1 MPKESPADEKREQ
14 HTDEQGSP
22 KDLAFDV
29 ALAMYDD
36 AKRYTDTG
44 LRTQWDNYFRVYKG
58 KRVIR
63 NYEGISDPVIRESHT
78 IIETL
83 VANIAGGNP
92 KFHFVKTNEEQTDD
106 TEILNGMLD
115 YYMICNQMGLKNQ
128 EWVREMLLYG
138 TAILHVVWRD
148 GLPWIE
154 NIPLRD
160 FFVDPTATCMVRG
173 INPAR
178 YAGFEYLADKEVL
191 RMQRVYDEKTQDW
204 VPKYKNLD
212 NIGFDTTT
220 NSSGNGGSGNSGD
233 HKSMDKAFKDMFAG
247 STLGEKATSTQVH
260 CILIYDL
267 MTEKIV
273 EIGNKK
279 DFIYY
284 EESHLQREE
293 MTKEVDM
300 EVPDFDADPSG
311 IQTKTIKVTKKL
323 DEIKPFLPFAV
334 LRDYVDTSQFYG
346 EGEMAIIIGDAE
358 LLNDY
363 EAMDVDN
370 NAYQNTPMYWID
382 PQFADLAPEIETI
395 PGAVYPI
402 PKGAMGAL
410 ERPQLSGDLDNKKD
424 RIAQRMRSATA
435 ADETMQG
442 VAQDQ
447 GRITATEVSS
457 SISQAQNRFSTKIS
471 NLESEGYA
479 QLGEI
484 IYKMV
489 QIFVTT
495 TTAVRIVG
503 PMGVEFKDFDPWEFN
518 GEWEAH
524 VELDTTIK
532 QKQLEVGQKDNQIY
546 AQLSED
552 PHGVFDPVEVKRF
565 IIQHI
570 DPTVTDEKFNKMLSK
585 QTGPTPTEQEQDAQR
600 ALELHK
606 TEMMAAV
613 QIYDKTTPFIK
624 AQIEQA
630 LEFQPDPMHEHEEH
644 TAAMEMGAKQADLL
658 NPMTTA
664 DGQADPM
671 MANHGTPGT
680 PAGPPSA
687 SGAPGSP
694 AVPAGPPMPT
704 PAAPPPGMPGQP
716 QLQPA

>member
-1 MPKESPADEKREQ
+1 
-14 HTDEQGSP
+14 
-22 KDLAFDV
+22 
-29 ALAMYDD
+29 MYDD

-44 LRTQWDNYFRVYKG
+44 LRTQWDNYFKVYKG
-58 KRVIR
+58 KRVVR

-92 KFHFVKTNEEQTDD
+92 KFHFVQTNEEQTAD

-128 EWVREMLLYG
+128 EWVRDMLLYG
-138 TAILHVVWRD
+138 TGVLHVAWRN
-148 GLPWIE
+148 GKPWIE

-160 FFVDPTATCMVRG
+160 FFVDATATCMVQG

-178 YAGFEYLADKEVL
+178 FAGFEYLADKEVL
-191 RMQRVYDEKTQDW
+191 RRAQIYDADKQTM
-204 VPKYKNLD
+204 VPKYQHLD
-212 NIGFDTTT
+212 DIGFDA
-220 NSSGNGGSGNSGD
+220 SSNETSGGASGGNGD
-233 HKSMDKAFKDMFAG
+233 HKSMDKAFKDMFNG
-247 STLGEKATSTQVH
+247 STLGEQATKTQIHV
-260 CILIYDL
+260 ILIYDL
-267 MTEKIV
+267 MSQKIV
-273 EIGNKK
+273 EIGNRKQ
-279 DFIYY
+279 FIYY

-293 MTKEVDM
+293 MTKEEQI
-300 EVPDFDADPSG
+300 EVPDLEADPSG
-311 IQTKTIKVTKKL
+311 IKTKYVKITRKL
-323 DEIKPFLPFAV
+323 DAIEPFLPFAV

-346 EGEMAIIIGDAE
+346 EGEMAIIMGDAE

-363 EAMDVDN
+363 ESMDIDN

-402 PKGAMGAL
+402 PKNAMGAL
-410 ERPQLSGDLDNKKD
+410 ERPQLSGDLDAKKD
-424 RIAQRMRSATA
+424 RIAARMRSATA
-435 ADETMQG
+435 ADEAVQG
-442 VAQDQ
+442 LTQDK
-447 GRITATEVSS
+447 GRVTATEVST

-479 QLGEI
+479 QLGTI

-495 TTAVRIVG
+495 KTAVRIVG
-503 PMGVEFKDFDPWEFN
+503 PMGTQFKDFDPWEFN

-546 AQLSED
+546 QQLSED

-565 IIQHI
+565 IVQHI
-570 DPTVTDEKFNKMLSK
+570 DPTVTDEKFNKMLAK
-585 QTGPTPTEQEQDAQR
+585 QAGPSATQVQEQAQM
-600 ALELHK
+600 AMELQK
-606 TEMMAAV
+606 TELMATAN
-613 QIYDKTTPFIK
+613 IYRWANPFIQ
-624 AQIEQA
+624 AQIETI
-630 LEFQPDPMHEHEEH
+630 LKMTPDPMHEQEEH
-644 TAAMEMGAKQADLL
+644 TTAIEHGAKQADLL

-680 PAGPPSA
+680 PAGPPPA
-687 SGAPGSP
+687 SGGAGTPE
-694 AVPAGPPMPT
+694 VPAGPPMPT
-704 PAAPPPGMPGQP
+704 PAAPPPGMPG
-716 QLQPA
+716 AGDGGGY

>member
-1 MPKESPADEKREQ
+1 VSPADEKQEQ
-14 HTDEQGSP
+14 HTVEVASP
-22 KDLAFDV
+22 SDLSLEN
-29 ALAMYDD
+29 ALKMYDD

-44 LRTQWDNYFRVYKG
+44 LRTNWDNYFKVYKG

-63 NYEGISDPVIRESHT
+63 NYDGISDPVIRESHT

-92 KFHFVKTNEEQTDD
+92 KFHFVQTNEEQVADV
-106 TEILNGMLD
+106 EILNGMLD

-138 TAILHVVWRD
+138 TGVLHVAWRD
-148 GLPWIE
+148 GKPWIE

-160 FFVDPTATCMVRG
+160 FFVDPTSTCMVQG

-191 RMQRVYDEKTQDW
+191 KRQQIYDADKQMM
-204 VPKYKNLD
+204 VPKYQHLD
-212 NIGFDTTT
+212 DIGYDSTANET
-220 NSSGNGGSGNSGD
+220 SGGASGGNGD
-233 HKSMDKAFKDMFAG
+233 HKSMDKAFKDMFNG
-247 STLGEKATSTQVH
+247 STLGDQATSRQIHV
-260 CILIYDL
+260 ILMYDL
-267 MTEKIV
+267 LSQKLIEV
-273 EIGNKK
+273 GNRKQ
-279 DFIYY
+279 FIYY
-284 EESHLQREE
+284 EETHLQREE
-293 MTKEVDM
+293 QTKQVEI
-300 EVPDFDADPSG
+300 EVPDLNDPSG
-311 IQTKTIKVTKKL
+311 IATKMQKITKKL
-323 DEIKPFLPFAV
+323 DAIEPFLPFAV

-346 EGEMAIIIGDAE
+346 EGEMAVILGDAE

-363 EAMDVDN
+363 ESMDIDN

-410 ERPQLSGDLDNKKD
+410 ERPQLSGDLDQKKD
-424 RIAQRMRSATA
+424 RIAARMRAATA
-435 ADETMQG
+435 ADETLQG
-442 VAQDQ
+442 TTQDK

-457 SISQAQNRFSTKIS
+457 SLAQAQNRFGTKIS
-471 NLESEGYA
+471 NLENEGYA

-484 IYKMV
+484 IYKMI

-495 TTAVRIVG
+495 QTAVRIVG
-503 PMGVEFKDFDPWEFN
+503 PMGTEFKDYDPWEFN

-532 QKQLEVGQKDNQIY
+532 QKQLEVGQKNNQIFQ
-546 AQLSED
+546 QLSDD
-552 PHGVFDPVEVKRF
+552 PHDVFNPVEIKRF

-570 DPTVTDEKFNKMLSK
+570 DPTVTDEKFNKMLAPPAN
-585 QTGPTPTEQEQDAQR
+585 GPTPTEQQDELQR
-600 ALELHK
+600 ELELHK
-606 TEMMAAV
+606 TEMIAGA
-613 QIYDKTTPFIK
+613 QIYDKTTPFIQ
-624 AQIEQA
+624 AQFETS
-630 LEFQPDPMHEHEEH
+630 LGFTPDPIHEHQEH
-644 TAAMEMGAKQADLL
+644 TDAMEMGAKQADLL

-680 PAGPPSA
+680 PAGP
-687 SGAPGSP
+687 APAGGGP
-694 AVPAGPPMPT
+694 GTPEVPAGPPMPT
-704 PAAPPPGMPGQP
+704 PALPPPGMPGQP
-716 QLQPA
+716 QPA

>member
-1 MPKESPADEKREQ
+1 VSPADELQEQ
-14 HTDEQGSP
+14 HTDEVV
-22 KDLAFDV
+22 KATDLSLEN
-29 ALAMYDD
+29 ALKMYDD

-44 LRTQWDNYFRVYKG
+44 LRTNWDNYFKVYKG
-58 KRVIR
+58 KRVVR

-92 KFHFVKTNEEQTDD
+92 KFHFVQTNEEQSTD

-138 TAILHVVWRD
+138 TAVLHVAWRD
-148 GLPWIE
+148 GKPWIE

-160 FFVDPTATCMVRG
+160 FFVDPTATCMVQG
-173 INPAR
+173 VNPAR
-178 YAGFEYLADKEVL
+178 YAGFEYLIDKEVA
-191 RMQRVYDEKTQDW
+191 RRQQIYDADQQQM
-204 VPKYKNLD
+204 VPKYQHLD
-212 NIGFDTTT
+212 DIGFDA
-220 NSSGNGGSGNSGD
+220 SSNETSGGASGGNGD

-247 STLGEKATSTQVH
+247 STLGTKATETQLHV
-260 CILIYDL
+260 ILMYDL
-267 MTEKIV
+267 MSGKLV
-273 EIGNKK
+273 EIGNRKQ
-279 DFIYY
+279 FIYY
-284 EESHLQREE
+284 QETHLQREE
-293 MTKEVDM
+293 MTKEVEI
-300 EVPDFDADPSG
+300 EVPDMNDPSG
-311 IQTKTIKVTKKL
+311 IATKFVKITKKL
-323 DEIKPFLPFAV
+323 DAIDPFLPFAV

-346 EGEMAIIIGDAE
+346 EGEMAIIMGDAE

-363 EAMDVDN
+363 ESMDIDN

-410 ERPQLSGDLDNKKD
+410 ERPQLSGDLDQKKD

-435 ADETMQG
+435 ADEAVQG
-442 VAQDQ
+442 LTADK
-447 GRITATEVSS
+447 GRVTATEVST

-471 NLESEGYA
+471 NLENEGYA
-479 QLGEI
+479 QLGNI
-484 IYKMV
+484 IFKMV

-503 PMGVEFKDFDPWEFN
+503 PMGTHFKDFDPWEYN

-532 QKQLEVGQKDNQIY
+532 QKQLEVGQKDNQIFQ
-546 AQLSED
+546 QLSED

-565 IIQHI
+565 IVQHI
-570 DPTVTDEKFNKMLSK
+570 DPTVTDEKFNKMLAK
-585 QTGPTPTEQEQDAQR
+585 DKGPTVTEQQNQQEM

-624 AQIEQA
+624 AQIETA
-630 LEFQPDPMHEHEEH
+630 LTFTPDPMHEHEEH
-644 TAAMEMGAKQADLL
+644 TLAMGEGAKQADLL
-658 NPMTTA
+658 NPMTPA

-671 MANHGTPGT
+671 MANHGNPGT

-687 SGAPGSP
+687 SGGAGTPE
-694 AVPAGPPMPT
+694 VPAGPPMPT
-704 PAAPPPGMPGQP
+704 PATPPPGMPGQP
-716 QLQPA
+716 QPA

>member
-1 MPKESPADEKREQ
+1 
-14 HTDEQGSP
+14 
-22 KDLAFDV
+22 
-29 ALAMYDD
+29 MYDD

-44 LRTQWDNYFRVYKG
+44 LRTNWDNYFKVYKG

-63 NYEGISDPVIRESHT
+63 NYDGISDPVIRESHT

-92 KFHFVKTNEEQTDD
+92 KFHFVQTNEEQVADV
-106 TEILNGMLD
+106 EILNGMLD

-138 TAILHVVWRD
+138 TGVLHVAWRD
-148 GLPWIE
+148 GKPWIE

-160 FFVDPTATCMVRG
+160 FFVDPTSTCMVQG

-191 RMQRVYDEKTQDW
+191 KRQQIYDADKQMM
-204 VPKYKNLD
+204 VPKYQHLD
-212 NIGFDTTT
+212 DIGYDSTANET
-220 NSSGNGGSGNSGD
+220 SGGASGGNGD
-233 HKSMDKAFKDMFAG
+233 HKSMDKAFKDMFNG
-247 STLGEKATSTQVH
+247 STLGDQATSRQIHV
-260 CILIYDL
+260 ILMYDL
-267 MTEKIV
+267 LSQKLIEV
-273 EIGNKK
+273 GNRKQ
-279 DFIYY
+279 FIYY
-284 EESHLQREE
+284 EETHLQREE
-293 MTKEVDM
+293 QTKQVEI
-300 EVPDFDADPSG
+300 EVPDLNDPSG
-311 IQTKTIKVTKKL
+311 IATKMQKITKKL
-323 DEIKPFLPFAV
+323 DAIEPFLPFAV

-346 EGEMAIIIGDAE
+346 EGEMAVILGDAE

-363 EAMDVDN
+363 ESMDIDN

-410 ERPQLSGDLDNKKD
+410 ERPQLSGDLDQKKD
-424 RIAQRMRSATA
+424 RIAARMRAATA
-435 ADETMQG
+435 ADETLQG
-442 VAQDQ
+442 TTQDK

-457 SISQAQNRFSTKIS
+457 SLAQAQNRFGTKIS
-471 NLESEGYA
+471 NLENEGYA

-484 IYKMV
+484 IYKMI

-495 TTAVRIVG
+495 QTAVRIVG
-503 PMGVEFKDFDPWEFN
+503 PMGTEFKDYDPWEFN

-532 QKQLEVGQKDNQIY
+532 QKQLEVGQKNNQIFQ
-546 AQLSED
+546 QLSDD
-552 PHGVFDPVEVKRF
+552 PHDVFNPVEIKRF

-570 DPTVTDEKFNKMLSK
+570 DPTVTDEKFNKMLAPPAN
-585 QTGPTPTEQEQDAQR
+585 GPTPTEQQDELQR
-600 ALELHK
+600 ELELHK
-606 TEMMAAV
+606 TEMIAGA
-613 QIYDKTTPFIK
+613 QIYDKTTPFIQ
-624 AQIEQA
+624 AQFETS
-630 LEFQPDPMHEHEEH
+630 LGFTPDPIHEHQEH
-644 TAAMEMGAKQADLL
+644 TDAMEMGAKQADLL

-680 PAGPPSA
+680 PAGP
-687 SGAPGSP
+687 APAGGGP
-694 AVPAGPPMPT
+694 GTPEVPAGPPMPT
-704 PAAPPPGMPGQP
+704 PALPPPGMPGQP
-716 QLQPA
+716 QPA

>member
-1 MPKESPADEKREQ
+1 MSPAAEKQEQ
-14 HTDEQGSP
+14 HTDVVATAS
-22 KDLAFDV
+22 DLSLEN
-29 ALAMYDD
+29 ALKMYDD

-44 LRTQWDNYFRVYKG
+44 LRTQWDNYFKVYKG
-58 KRVIR
+58 KRVVR

-92 KFHFVKTNEEQTDD
+92 KFHFVQTNEEQTAD

-128 EWVREMLLYG
+128 EWVRDMLLYG
-138 TAILHVVWRD
+138 TGVLHVAWRN
-148 GLPWIE
+148 GKPWIE

-160 FFVDPTATCMVRG
+160 FFVDATATCMVQG

-178 YAGFEYLADKEVL
+178 FAGFEYLADKEVL
-191 RMQRVYDEKTQDW
+191 RRAQIYDAEKQMMVD
-204 VPKYKNLD
+204 KYQHLD
-212 NIGFDTTT
+212 DIGFDA
-220 NSSGNGGSGNSGD
+220 SSNETSGGASGGNGD
-233 HKSMDKAFKDMFAG
+233 HKSMDKAFKDMFNG
-247 STLGEKATSTQVH
+247 STLGEQATKTQIHV
-260 CILIYDL
+260 ILIYDL
-267 MTEKIV
+267 MSQKIV
-273 EIGNKK
+273 EIGNRKQ
-279 DFIYY
+279 FIYY

-293 MTKEVDM
+293 MTKEEQI
-300 EVPDFDADPSG
+300 EVPDLEADPTG
-311 IQTKTIKVTKKL
+311 IKTKMVKITRKL
-323 DEIKPFLPFAV
+323 DAIEPFLPFAV

-346 EGEMAIIIGDAE
+346 EGEMAIIMGDAE

-363 EAMDVDN
+363 ESMDIDN

-402 PKGAMGAL
+402 PKNAMGAL
-410 ERPQLSGDLDNKKD
+410 ERPQLSGDLDQKKD
-424 RIAQRMRSATA
+424 RIAARMRSATA
-435 ADETMQG
+435 ADEAVQG
-442 VAQDQ
+442 LTQDK
-447 GRITATEVSS
+447 GRVTATEVST

-479 QLGEI
+479 QLGTI

-495 TTAVRIVG
+495 RTAVRIVG
-503 PMGVEFKDFDPWEFN
+503 PMGTQFKDFDPWEFN

-532 QKQLEVGQKDNQIY
+532 QKQLEVGQKDNQIFQ
-546 AQLSED
+546 QLSED
-552 PHGVFDPVEVKRF
+552 PHGVFDPIEVKRF
-565 IIQHI
+565 IVQHI
-570 DPTVTDEKFNKMLSK
+570 DPTVTDEKFNKMLAK
-585 QTGPTPTEQEQDAQR
+585 QAGPSASQVQEEAQM
-600 ALELHK
+600 AMELQK
-606 TEMMAAV
+606 TELMATAN
-613 QIYDKTTPFIK
+613 IYRWANPFIQ
-624 AQIEQA
+624 AQIETI
-630 LEFQPDPMHEHEEH
+630 LKMTPDPMHEQEEH
-644 TAAMEMGAKQADLL
+644 TTAIEHGAKQADLL

-680 PAGPPSA
+680 PAGPPPA
-687 SGAPGSP
+687 SGGAGTP

-704 PAAPPPGMPGQP
+704 PATPPPGMPG
-716 QLQPA
+716 AGDGGGY

>member
-1 MPKESPADEKREQ
+1 
-14 HTDEQGSP
+14 
-22 KDLAFDV
+22 
-29 ALAMYDD
+29 MYDD

-44 LRTQWDNYFRVYKG
+44 LRTQWDNYFKVYKG

-63 NYEGISDPVIRESHT
+63 NYEGVSDPVIRESHT
-78 IIETL
+78 IVETL

-115 YYMICNQMGLKNQ
+115 YYMVCNQMGLKNQ

-138 TAILHVVWRD
+138 TGILHVVWRE
-148 GLPWIE
+148 GMPWIE
-154 NIPLRD
+154 NVPLRD
-160 FFVDPTATCMVRG
+160 FFVDPTATCMVHG

-178 YAGFEYLADKEVL
+178 YAGLEYLADKEVL
-191 RMQRVYDEKTQDW
+191 RKQKMYDDKTQDW

-212 NIGFDTTT
+212 DIGFETAT
-220 NSSGNGGSGNSGD
+220 NGGSGGAGGD

-247 STLGEKATSTQVH
+247 STLGDKATASQVH
-260 CILIYDL
+260 VILLYDL
-267 MTEKIV
+267 MSEKIV

-279 DFIYY
+279 KYIYY

-293 MTKEVDM
+293 
-300 EVPDFDADPSG
+300 
-311 IQTKTIKVTKKL
+311 QTKTIQVEVPDLQNDPTGIKTKMVGIQKKL
-323 DEIKPFLPFAV
+323 DEIKPFIPFAV

-346 EGEMAIIIGDAE
+346 EGEMAIILGDAE

-402 PKGAMGAL
+402 PKNAMGAL
-410 ERPQLSGDLDNKKD
+410 ERPQLSGDLDTKKE

-442 VAQDQ
+442 QTQDK

-457 SISQAQNRFSTKIS
+457 TIAQSQNRFSTKIS
-471 NLESEGYA
+471 NLENEGYA

-495 TTAVRIVG
+495 TTAVRILG
-503 PMGVEFKDFDPWEFN
+503 PMGTEFKDFDPWEFN
-518 GEWEAH
+518 GKWEAH

-546 AQLSED
+546 MQLSED
-552 PHGVFDPVEVKRF
+552 QHGVFDPTEVKRF

-570 DPTVTDEKFNKMLSK
+570 DPTVTDEKFNKMLK
-585 QTGPTPTEQEQDAQR
+585 KDQGPTPAQQGEEAQR

-606 TEMMAAV
+606 TDMMAAV
-613 QIYDKTTPFIK
+613 QIYDKTTPFIQS
-624 AQIEQA
+624 QIEGI
-630 LEFQPDPMHEHEEH
+630 LNMTPDPIHEHEEH
-644 TAAMEMGAKQADLL
+644 TNAMEMGGKQADLL

-680 PAGPPSA
+680 PAGPNSA
-687 SGAPGSP
+687 TGGAGTP
-694 AVPAGPPMPT
+694 AVPAGPPMPI
-704 PAAPPPGMPGQP
+704 PAAPPPGMPGQ
-716 QLQPA
+716 A

>member
-1 MPKESPADEKREQ
+1 
-14 HTDEQGSP
+14 
-22 KDLAFDV
+22 
-29 ALAMYDD
+29 MYDD
-36 AKRYTDTG
+36 SKRYTDTG
-44 LRTQWDNYFRVYKG
+44 LRTNWDNYFKVYKG
-58 KRVIR
+58 KRVVR

-92 KFHFVKTNEEQTDD
+92 KFHFVQTNEEQSAD

-138 TAILHVVWRD
+138 TAVLHIAWRD
-148 GLPWIE
+148 GKPWIE

-160 FFVDPTATCMVRG
+160 FFVDPTSTCMVQG
-173 INPAR
+173 VNPAR

-191 RMQRVYDEKTQDW
+191 KRQQIYDADKQTMVD
-204 VPKYKNLD
+204 KYQHLD
-212 NIGFDTTT
+212 DIGYD
-220 NSSGNGGSGNSGD
+220 SSANETSGGASGGNGD
-233 HKSMDKAFKDMFAG
+233 HKSMDKAFKDMFNG
-247 STLGEKATSTQVH
+247 STLGDTATERQIHV
-260 CILIYDL
+260 ILMYDL
-267 MTEKIV
+267 LSEKLV
-273 EIGNKK
+273 EIGNRKQ
-279 DFIYY
+279 FIYY
-284 EESHLQREE
+284 EETHLQREE
-293 MTKEVDM
+293 MTKEVEI
-300 EVPDFDADPSG
+300 EVPDTADPDG
-311 IQTKTIKVTKKL
+311 IKTKYVKITKKL
-323 DEIKPFLPFAV
+323 DAIEPFLPFAI

-346 EGEMAIIIGDAE
+346 EGEMAVIMGDAE

-363 EAMDVDN
+363 ESMDIDN

-410 ERPQLSGDLDNKKD
+410 ERPQLSGDLDQKKD
-424 RIAQRMRSATA
+424 RIAARMRSATA

-442 VAQDQ
+442 MTQDK

-471 NLESEGYA
+471 NLENEGYA
-479 QLGEI
+479 QLGTI
-484 IYKMV
+484 IFKMV

-495 TTAVRIVG
+495 KTAVRIVG
-503 PMGVEFKDFDPWEFN
+503 PMGTAFKDFDPWEYN

-532 QKQLEVGQKDNQIY
+532 QKQLEVGQKDNQIFV
-546 AQLSED
+546 QLSED

-565 IIQHI
+565 IVQHI
-570 DPTVTDEKFNKMLSK
+570 DPTVTDEKFNKMLAK
-585 QTGPTPTEQEQDAQR
+585 QAGPSASQVQEEAQM
-600 ALELHK
+600 AMELQK
-606 TEMMAAV
+606 SELQATAN
-613 QIYDKTTPFIK
+613 IYRWANPFIK
-624 AQIEQA
+624 SQIETI
-630 LEFQPDPMHEHEEH
+630 LKMTPDPMHEQEEH
-644 TAAMEMGAKQADLL
+644 TTAIEHGAKQADLL

-687 SGAPGSP
+687 SGGPGTP
-694 AVPAGPPMPT
+694 EVPAGPPMPT
-704 PAAPPPGMPGQP
+704 PAAPPPGMPGA
-716 QLQPA
+716 PAPVPA

>member
-1 MPKESPADEKREQ
+1 MSPADEKQEQ
-14 HTDEQGSP
+14 HTDVVATAS
-22 KDLAFDV
+22 DLSLEN
-29 ALAMYDD
+29 ALKMYDD

-44 LRTQWDNYFRVYKG
+44 LRTQWDNYFKVYKG
-58 KRVIR
+58 KRVVR

-92 KFHFVKTNEEQTDD
+92 KFHFVQTNEEQTAD

-128 EWVREMLLYG
+128 EWVRDMLLYG
-138 TAILHVVWRD
+138 TGVLHVAWRN
-148 GLPWIE
+148 GKPWIE

-160 FFVDPTATCMVRG
+160 FFVDATATCMVQG

-178 YAGFEYLADKEVL
+178 FAGFEYLADKEVL
-191 RMQRVYDEKTQDW
+191 RRAQIYDADKQTM
-204 VPKYKNLD
+204 VPKYQHLD
-212 NIGFDTTT
+212 DIGFDA
-220 NSSGNGGSGNSGD
+220 SSNETSGGASGGNGD
-233 HKSMDKAFKDMFAG
+233 HKSMDKAFKDMFNG
-247 STLGEKATSTQVH
+247 STLGEQATKTQIHV
-260 CILIYDL
+260 ILIYDL
-267 MTEKIV
+267 MSQKIV
-273 EIGNKK
+273 EIGNRKQ
-279 DFIYY
+279 FIYY

-293 MTKEVDM
+293 MTKEEQI
-300 EVPDFDADPSG
+300 EVPDLEADPSG
-311 IQTKTIKVTKKL
+311 IKTKYVKITRKL
-323 DEIKPFLPFAV
+323 DAIEPFLPFAV

-346 EGEMAIIIGDAE
+346 EGEMAIIMGDAE

-363 EAMDVDN
+363 ESMDIDN

-402 PKGAMGAL
+402 PKNAMGAL
-410 ERPQLSGDLDNKKD
+410 ERPQLSGDLDAKKD
-424 RIAQRMRSATA
+424 RIAARMRSATA
-435 ADETMQG
+435 ADEAVQG
-442 VAQDQ
+442 LTQDK
-447 GRITATEVSS
+447 GRVTATEVST

-479 QLGEI
+479 QLGTI

-495 TTAVRIVG
+495 KTAVRIVG
-503 PMGVEFKDFDPWEFN
+503 PMGTQFKDFDPWEFN

-546 AQLSED
+546 QQLSED

-565 IIQHI
+565 IVQHI
-570 DPTVTDEKFNKMLSK
+570 DPTVTDEKFNKMLAK
-585 QTGPTPTEQEQDAQR
+585 QAGPSATQVQEQAQM
-600 ALELHK
+600 AMELQK
-606 TEMMAAV
+606 TELMATAN
-613 QIYDKTTPFIK
+613 IYRWANPFIQ
-624 AQIEQA
+624 AQIETI
-630 LEFQPDPMHEHEEH
+630 LKMTPDPMHEQEEH
-644 TAAMEMGAKQADLL
+644 TTAIEHGAKQADLL

-680 PAGPPSA
+680 PAGPPPA
-687 SGAPGSP
+687 SGGAGTPE
-694 AVPAGPPMPT
+694 VPAGPPMPT
-704 PAAPPPGMPGQP
+704 PAAPPPGMPG
-716 QLQPA
+716 AGDGGGY